1 MYHLA
6 RTGSDPVPLD
16 FNTSGHTDTVADA
29 SCLDFCPHDDAR
41 ASVLDTDALLSVIGL
56 SAQAIRE
63 IQTRSSAPDV

>member
-29 SCLDFCPHDDAR
+29 SCLDFCPR
-41 ASVLDTDALLSVIGL
+41 TTTLVP
-56 SAQAIRE
+56 
-63 IQTRSSAPDV
+63 RSSTPTRCYP

>member
-29 SCLDFCPHDDAR
+29 SRSDFCPHDESPLPAF
-41 ASVLDTDALLSVIGL
+41 DTDALLSVIGL